1 MNPYYMQM
9 MQQAQQPQHGMPL
22 QNIPQQ
28 PVMRPTVIPYNVE
41 TAEQMSAIIPMPNT
55 IYLGINDKD
64 GKIFLRR
71 MNNDGLMETKTYVLT
86 GEQTKKTDTQ
96 EILGRLENIE
106 KKLNIG
112 VGNESTNVA

>member
-1 MNPYYMQM
+1 MNPYNNYPYQPY
-9 MQQAQQPQHGMPL
+9 APQPQAMPML
-22 QNIPQQ
+22 NH
-28 PVMRPTVIPYNVE
+28 R
-41 TAEQMSAIIPMPNT
+41 
-55 IYLGINDKD
+55 D

-71 MNNDGLMETKTYVLT
+71 MNNNGLMETQTYVLT

-112 VGNESTNVA
+112 GGNESTNVA